1 MGWFDWFQK
10 KEKKE
15 VTTRSYKGAV
25 YDRLSADWITSGAS
39 ADSEIIT
46 ALKPLRNRSRD
57 LCRNNDY
64 AKGAVRTIVNNVI
77 GKGVTLQSQVKRQRA
92 SDYDDRINT
101 MIEEAWLDWGK
112 AKYCHTAGKLGFT
125 DIERLIVR
133 SLVESG
139 EVLVRIVRKSFGG
152 SPVPI
157 SLEVIE
163 SDQLCDDHSLGYSGL
178 NLIRLGVEVNEWQR
192 PQAYWL
198 YQNHPG
204 DYQFGHSYAGG
215 RLIRVPADEIIHL
228 FLCDRP
234 GQTRGIPWFHAALM
248 RLRHVGGYEEAEL
261 VAARAQANVMGFIQT
276 PDGDL
281 IAQGVDNNQRQKY
294 LSPGA
299 IEVLAPGETFEGF
312 APTRPNTGFD
322 PFIRMM
328 LRGVAASLGLSYESL
343 SRDFTN
349 TSYSSARTSVQE
361 ERDNYQIIQDWVI
374 SNFHQKVFEV
384 WLEAA
389 VMSGSLPLPKYEVMP
404 SFYHKQKWTPR
415 GWQWVDPQNE
425 VAANKEAI
433 KAGFTSLS
441 QVVARTGGSVED
453 VLMARKRELDLA
465 KSLGLSFDTTI
476 ADTSPQDQG
485 DGGQPQTDN
494 QNAANEQTA
503 IADGLTPARD
513 FSILAYRVY
522 SVDSTKKQKL
532 INLLVPRVTEEALQ
546 PFDGFT
552 LIPHEERKGKSKTCT
567 IGISCGG
574 GCISKSK
581 VCRKTLDATQ
591 KGKKAKLAKRPL
603 IYKATPKAGTLAEID
618 PSEILADPKR
628 FQYKILGEHTAS
640 GSVGSLSGVRK
651 YDPNLAGIVQ
661 VWQDPADG
669 KTYVVNGHNRLELA
683 KRLGADKVAVRYLD
697 VKDDK
702 EARAVGA
709 VTNIAEGRGNALDAA
724 KFFKDTGLSRA
735 DLDKK
740 GIPMREA
747 IAQDGLALSQL
758 EDSLFRKA
766 IQGDITVRQGAVIGG
781 AGLSETN
788 QLALWNLAE
797 KESKRRNLSD
807 SFLTELADTVKN
819 SSESLT
825 MQFDLFGGQE
835 IIGSNAIEKAH
846 LQSQIKKRLSREKRL
861 FGLVAKS
868 KAANEL
874 MKAGNLINQGA
885 SKEIS
890 KEAASTLQIFDH
902 LKNVSGPISKALNQ
916 GADRILKGESPKKV
930 EDDIFEEMK
939 KLVESEIK

>member
-1 MGWFDWFQK
+1 MARFDWFWK
-10 KEKKE
+10 REKKE
-15 VTTRSYKGAV
+15 DIKTRSYKGAIH
-25 YDRLSADWITSGAS
+25 DRLSADWVTSGTS
-39 ADSEIIT
+39 ADSEIIA

-101 MIEEAWLDWGK
+101 LIEEAWLDWGK

-139 EVLVRIVRKSFGG
+139 EVLVRIVRKTFGG

-157 SLEVIE
+157 CLEVIE
-163 SDQLCDDHSLGYSGL
+163 SDQLCDDHSLGYYGQ
-178 NLIRLGVEVNEWQR
+178 NVIRLGVEVNEWQR

-198 YQNHPG
+198 YPNHPG
-204 DYQFGHSYAGG
+204 DYQFSQSYVGG

-248 RLRHVGGYEEAEL
+248 RLRHVGGYEESQL
-261 VAARAQANVMGFIQT
+261 VAARAQAGIMGFIQT
-276 PDGDL
+276 SDGDL
-281 IAQGVDNNQRQKY
+281 LSQGVDNNQRQKF
-294 LSPGA
+294 LSPGT
-299 IEVLAPGETFEGF
+299 IEVLSPGETFQGF
-312 APTRPNTGFD
+312 APTRPDTGFD

-343 SRDFTN
+343 SRDYSN

-361 ERDNYQIIQDWVI
+361 ERDNYKIVQDWLI

-389 VMSGSLPLPKYEVMP
+389 VMSGSLSLPKYEVMP
-404 SFYHKQKWTPR
+404 SFYHRQKWTPR

-441 QVVARTGGSVED
+441 QVVAQTGGDVED

-465 KSLGLSFDTTI
+465 KSLGINFDTTI

-485 DGGQPQTDN
+485 GGEPPANN
-494 QNAANEQTA
+494 QNDQTATAA
-503 IADGLTPARD
+503 IADGLTPARKL
-513 FSILAYRVY
+513 SILAYRE
-522 SVDSTKKQKL
+522 KKQGL
-532 INLLVPRVTEEALQ
+532 INLLVRATDEELQ
-546 PFDGFT
+546 PFDGFP
-552 LIPHEERKGKSKTCT
+552 LIPYSERKGQSKTCT

-574 GCISKSK
+574 GCISKAK

-618 PSEILADPKR
+618 PSEVLADPKR

-651 YDPNLAGIVQ
+651 YDPNLAGIIQ
-661 VWQDPADG
+661 VWEDPADG

-697 VKDDK
+697 VKDDR

-724 KFFKDTGLSRA
+724 KFFKDTGLSRS

-766 IQGDITVRQGAVIGG
+766 IQGDITVRQGAIIGG

-819 SSESLT
+819 SSESLSI
-825 MQFDLFGGQE
+825 QFDLFGGQE

-930 EDDIFEEMK
+930 EDDVFEEMK